1 MANYLVNGSIN
12 TIGEKEKLKRY
23 IYSRMAH
30 VKRLLQNGTEKE
42 KLKVESEK
50 LHDFASDILTYTI
63 DTKIKQKDKKE
74 YKFYIKCFGV
84 LHGIGED
91 LLDEYYYK
99 EDKKAE

>member
-1 MANYLVNGSIN
+1 MANYLVEGSIN
-12 TIGEKEKLKRY
+12 TIKDKEAFKRY
-23 IYSRMAH
+23 IQSRMAH
-30 VKRLLQNGTEKE
+30 VRRLLQNDTEKE

-50 LHDFASDILTYTI
+50 LHDFASDTLTYTI
-63 DTKIKQKDKKE
+63 DTKMKEKDKKE

-99 EDKKAE
+99 ED